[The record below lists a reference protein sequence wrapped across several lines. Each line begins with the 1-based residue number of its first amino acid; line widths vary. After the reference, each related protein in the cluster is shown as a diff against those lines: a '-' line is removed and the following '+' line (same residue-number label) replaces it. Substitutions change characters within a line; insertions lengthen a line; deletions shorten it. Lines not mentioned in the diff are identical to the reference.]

1 MNKEKIVNEI
11 ECIQQ
16 KLISL
21 QLTMELLA
29 MHTDVINVLTLD
41 ELRSLDVS
49 TDILL
54 KYWDK
59 ARDGHN
65 LYMMTDA
72 ITKQTSDDLSKICYA
87 GFEDLKN
94 MINNIAQ
101 YIVRINNYIY
111 IITKSLLNRLLT
123 GLFLFLRKI
132 CAKVI
137 QFQSEI

>member
-1 MNKEKIVNEI
+1 
-11 ECIQQ
+11 
-16 KLISL
+16 
-21 QLTMELLA
+21 MELLA

-72 ITKQTSDDLSKICYA
+72 IAKQTSDDLSKICYA

-94 MINNIAQ
+94 MINNIA
-101 YIVRINNYIY
+101 
-111 IITKSLLNRLLT
+111 
-123 GLFLFLRKI
+123 
-132 CAKVI
+132 
-137 QFQSEI
+137 

>member
-1 MNKEKIVNEI
+1 MNKEKIVNEV

-49 TDILL
+49 TDILI

-65 LYMMTDA
+65 LYIIA
-72 ITKQTSDDLSKICYA
+72 KQTSDDLSIICY
-87 GFEDLKN
+87 ERLDELKT
-94 MINNIAQ
+94 MINNI
-101 YIVRINNYIY
+101 V
-111 IITKSLLNRLLT
+111 
-123 GLFLFLRKI
+123 
-132 CAKVI
+132 
-137 QFQSEI
+137 

>member
-1 MNKEKIVNEI
+1 MNKEKIVEEI

-41 ELRSLDVS
+41 ELRSLDVP
-49 TDILL
+49 TDILI

-65 LYMMTDA
+65 LYMMTDTIA
-72 ITKQTSDDLSKICYA
+72 KQTSDDLSKICYE
-87 GFEDLKN
+87 GFDELKT
-94 MINNIAQ
+94 MINNIA
-101 YIVRINNYIY
+101 
-111 IITKSLLNRLLT
+111 
-123 GLFLFLRKI
+123 
-132 CAKVI
+132 
-137 QFQSEI
+137 